1 MSNTVVRPL
10 VPEDYPA
17 VKEIVTESFGAD
29 LPEDVRQPF
38 FQALKRYE
46 EEPWYD
52 PEHLLVAEVDGEV
65 VSQMGVR
72 TGRLSLGGA
81 ASVPAA
87 LVGTV
92 CTRASHRGQGIG
104 SEMMRSAFGWM
115 ARFGPAVS
123 YLHTSTERHGF
134 YGRLGYRKAIMSCPP
149 DGRPSPHGA
158 VRGVPAGSRC
168 NRRGPGAHRFDLH
181 GALRPSQR
189 RLVSNRPV
197 LLTRRKVCTTH
208 WNTGEK
214 SSVAAKR
221 SVCVLRADVSQMLST
236 PPWWR

>member
-1 MSNTVVRPL
+1 VSNTVVRPL

-134 YGRLGYRKAIMSCPP
+134 YGRLGYRKAIMSCPRLMVDP
-149 DGRPSPHGA
+149 HRMGLSAASPPVRDATAADRELIGSIYTAQSGGRS
-158 VRGVPAGSRC
+158 V
-168 NRRGPGAHRFDLH
+168 
-181 GALRPSQR
+181 
-189 RLVSNRPV
+189 RLVQRHLGGSS
-197 LLTRRKVCTTH
+197 LL
-208 WNTGEK
+208 
-214 SSVAAKR
+214 
-221 SVCVLRADVSQMLST
+221 
-236 PPWWR
+236 